1 MIVKNFS
8 IASLG
13 AVIVALLLSLAFV
26 AKAQQTGGLPALP
39 SPLIAVIDFK
49 RAVEESDAGKSIIRQ
64 INERHRRI
72 QKEIAADTTALEESK
87 RKLEQQRAILAPD
100 AFKQRW
106 RDFQMRVQEYRQ
118 GIQREQ
124 KKLDL
129 MLGQSILQV
138 EARLAEI
145 LRAMAQ
151 EIGSNLVIDAGPGRG
166 NVLFSASQLILTEQA
181 KERLNEV
188 LPDIKVVEPTLK
200 QRSNRHTPRL
210 QVPKVQ

>member
-1 MIVKNFS
+1 MVVRNFGIV
-8 IASLG
+8 SLG
-13 AVIVALLLSLAFV
+13 AAIVASLLFAPFV
-26 AKAQQTGGLPALP
+26 VNGQQTGGLPALP
-39 SPLIAVIDFK
+39 APIIAVIDFK
-49 RAVEESDAGKSIIRQ
+49 RAVEESEAGKSIIRQ
-64 INERHRRI
+64 INDRHRRI
-72 QKEIAADTTALEESK
+72 QKEIAADTTALEETK
-87 RKLEQQRAILAPD
+87 RELEQQRAVLAPE

-106 RDFQMRVQEYRQ
+106 RDFQIRVQEYRQ

-166 NVLFSASQLILTEQA
+166 NILFSDSQLVLTEQA
-181 KERLNEV
+181 KARLNEV
-188 LPDIKVVEPTLK
+188 LPDIKVVEPPLK
-200 QRSNRHTPRL
+200 QRSNRQTPRL
-210 QVPKVQ
+210 QIPKVQ

>member
-1 MIVKNFS
+1 MIVRNFS

-13 AVIVALLLSLAFV
+13 AVIVALLLSMAFV
-26 AKAQQTGGLPALP
+26 AKAQQTGGVPALP
-39 SPLIAVIDFK
+39 APLIAVIDFK
-49 RAVEESDAGKSIIRQ
+49 RAVEESEAGKSIIRQ

-145 LRAMAQ
+145 LRAIAR

-166 NVLFSASQLILTEQA
+166 NILFSDSQLVLTEQA
-181 KERLNEV
+181 KARLNEV
-188 LPDIKVVEPTLK
+188 LPDIKVVEPPLK

>member
-1 MIVKNFS
+1 MIVRNFG

-13 AVIVALLLSLAFV
+13 AVIVASLLSMAFV

-39 SPLIAVIDFK
+39 APLIAVIDFK

-166 NVLFSASQLILTEQA
+166 NVLFSDSQLILTEQA
-181 KERLNEV
+181 KARLNDLLERRGQSV
-188 LPDIKVVEPTLK
+188 
-200 QRSNRHTPRL
+200 
-210 QVPKVQ
+210 

>member
-1 MIVKNFS
+1 MIVRNFS

-13 AVIVALLLSLAFV
+13 AVIVALLLSMAFV

-39 SPLIAVIDFK
+39 APLIAVIDFK

-106 RDFQMRVQEYRQ
+106 RGFQMRVQEYRQ

-166 NVLFSASQLILTEQA
+166 NILFSDSQLVLTEQA
-181 KERLNEV
+181 KARLNEV
-188 LPDIKVVEPTLK
+188 LPDIKVVEPPLK

-210 QVPKVQ
+210 QIPQVP

>member
-1 MIVKNFS
+1 MVVRNFGTV
-8 IASLG
+8 SLG
-13 AVIVALLLSLAFV
+13 AAIVASLLFAPFV
-26 AKAQQTGGLPALP
+26 ANGQQTGGLPAP
-39 SPLIAVIDFK
+39 PAPIIAVIDFK
-49 RAVEESDAGKSIIRQ
+49 RAVEESEAGKSIIRQ
-64 INERHRRI
+64 INDRHRRI
-72 QKEIAADTTALEESK
+72 QKEIAADTTALEETK
-87 RKLEQQRAILAPD
+87 RELEQQRAVLAPE

-145 LRAMAQ
+145 LRAMAR

-166 NVLFSASQLILTEQA
+166 NILFSDSQLVLTEQA
-181 KERLNEV
+181 KARLNEV
-188 LPDIKVVEPTLK
+188 LPDIKVVEPPLK

-210 QVPKVQ
+210 QIPKVQ

>member
-138 EARLAEI
+138 EARLAKI
-145 LRAMAQ
+145 LRGMAR
-151 EIGSNLVIDAGPGRG
+151 EIGLNLVIDAGPGRG